1 MGKKINEVDRAK
13 QFIPFDAL
21 KGFREA
27 LRKREEVVI
36 KKRELSQEDID
47 VINFKLASIKKGDL
61 VKVTHYQ
68 KTHYVETNG
77 IVSEIN
83 EVDKYLRIVVMK
95 IAFSDIVN
103 IDIISSE
110 DLYVLLCY
118 LRLQNEKR

>member
-1 MGKKINEVDRAK
+1 MSKS
-13 QFIPFDAL
+13 L
-21 KGFREA
+21 T
-27 LRKREEVVI
+27 I
-36 KKRELSQEDID
+36 K
-47 VINFKLASIKKGDL
+47 
-61 VKVTHYQ
+61 

-110 DLYVLLCY
+110 DL
-118 LRLQNEKR
+118 

>member
-36 KKRELSQEDID
+36 D
-47 VINFKLASIKKGDL
+47 VINFKLARIKKGDL

-110 DLYVLLCY
+110 DL
-118 LRLQNEKR
+118 

>member
-1 MGKKINEVDRAK
+1 MVKKINEVDRAK

-47 VINFKLASIKKGDL
+47 VINFKLARIKKGDL

-110 DLYVLLCY
+110 DL
-118 LRLQNEKR
+118 